1 MKKLLISLGIM
12 LQLSTA
18 PSHAGIIS
26 FVKHQAQNVG
36 NLAGQAANATGQF
49 VVNEAKQV
57 PDMVVGSLVA
67 AKVVPIIV
75 TGLLI
80 L

>member
-1 MKKLLISLGIM
+1 MKKLLISLVIVS
-12 LQLSTA
+12 QLSIA

-26 FVKHQAQNVG
+26 FVKKQANNAQV
-36 NLAGQAANATGQF
+36 LAGKAANVTGQF
-49 VVNEAKQV
+49 VVNEVKQV